1 MAKTSTFQTNED
13 GDYVAGD
20 LKGYCEG
27 EPGAAL
33 KRMNLSLK
41 VHLLNDLAELLF
53 QLWLMSWFTGGSP
66 L

>member
-27 EPGAAL
+27 YAFGSIKILSSRPL
-33 KRMNLSLK
+33 KNSNIQER
-41 VHLLNDLAELLF
+41 HRR
-53 QLWLMSWFTGGSP
+53 SP
-66 L
+66 SPAPRD